1 MKNTPFSI
9 LIYTFLIILGF
20 LMIVPFLW
28 MVNTAL
34 KDQVEINDGNIGFN
48 WVNNSTYIMENDSP
62 VRINRAL
69 EVGDSVLVS
78 TFTAEG
84 QIGTHPE
91 NLNREIA
98 YDLEYKYRNDDGS
111 LEQRVKRIVL
121 SDQAKLEY
129 KIVHKDEIKDES
141 FIKPFFGNFV
151 RAWNKVPFGLYF
163 MNTIFVAA
171 MILIGV
177 LFTSSLA
184 AYAFARMN
192 FYGKDFLFYL
202 LISMM
207 MVPQP
212 IYLIPS
218 YIVLSQI
225 GLVDTYFALI
235 VPWLA
240 NIFTIFLFR
249 QQFKTIPQELFDAAA
264 IDGCS
269 MFGTLWRIVLPL
281 SKPIIA
287 TASIFS
293 IIGSWNSFMWPL
305 IMTDSKHLRVLQV
318 GLSYFSQDSGTE
330 TALLM
335 AASTFSILPLVFLF
349 FIAQKQIIASTAKS
363 GLK

>member
-1 MKNTPFSI
+1 MK
-9 LIYTFLIILGF
+9 
-20 LMIVPFLW
+20 
-28 MVNTAL
+28 
-34 KDQVEINDGNIGFN
+34 
-48 WVNNSTYIMENDSP
+48 
-62 VRINRAL
+62 
-69 EVGDSVLVS
+69 
-78 TFTAEG
+78 
-84 QIGTHPE
+84 
-91 NLNREIA
+91 
-98 YDLEYKYRNDDGS
+98 
-111 LEQRVKRIVL
+111 RVVL

-129 KIVHKDEIKDES
+129 KMVHKDEIKEES
-141 FIKPFFGNFV
+141 FIKPFFGNFA
-151 RAWNKVPFGLYF
+151 RAWNKVPFGIYF
-163 MNTIFVAA
+163 KNTIFVAL
-171 MILIGV
+171 MTLIGV

-192 FYGKDFLFYL
+192 FVGKDFLFYL

-218 YIVLSQI
+218 YIVLSNL

-235 VPWLA
+235 VPWVA

-281 SKPIIA
+281 SRPVIA

-293 IIGSWNSFMWPL
+293 VIGSWNSFMWPL

-349 FIAQKQIIASTAKS
+349 FLAQKQIIASTAKS